1 MGVDGDLWDAYDRMG
16 LSFQQHAADSAYNAH
31 YDRPAVLAA
40 LGPVT
45 GRQVLDAACG
55 PGLYAGE
62 LLERGAEVTA
72 FDASPVMVSLAR
84 QRTADRVRID
94 QAALG
99 EPLPYPDSAFD
110 LIVCALA
117 IHYAS
122 DRAAAF
128 AEFCRVLRPGGA
140 AVVSTQHPVMDWLRK
155 GGSYFQTTLETDI
168 WHTPS
173 GDQPVHFWREPL
185 SELCTAATDAGFLVE
200 KLIDGPSRNNARTL
214 SRGLRETEQGTRI
227 SDPAPPQTSQTKS
240 RPSDLTR
247 HRCPRVPAGH
257 ATHSH
262 AAVRVGPS
270 MRQSESLLGRH
281 RIWLRAWW

>member
-1 MGVDGDLWDAYDRMG
+1 MG

-94 QAALG
+94 RAALG

-168 WHTPS
+168 WQTPS

-185 SELCTAATDAGFLVE
+185 SELCTAATDAGFLIE
-200 KLIDGPSRNNARTL
+200 KLIEP
-214 SRGLRETEQGTRI
+214 
-227 SDPAPPQTSQTKS
+227 
-240 RPSDLTR
+240 
-247 HRCPRVPAGH
+247 VPAETMRERYPEDYEKLSKEPGFLILRLLKP
-257 ATHSH
+257 A
-262 AAVRVGPS
+262 RPNPS
-270 MRQSESLLGRH
+270 PPN
-281 RIWLRAWW
+281 

>member
-1 MGVDGDLWDAYDRMG
+1 MWLCGPPPISSAGAPVAVLARAVGAAPCVMVFCVGEDLWDPYDRMG
-16 LSFQQHAADSAYNAH
+16 AGFQQHAAHSAYNAH

-40 LGPVT
+40 LGPVA

-55 PGLYAGE
+55 PGLYAAE

-72 FDASPVMVSLAR
+72 FDASPVMVRLAR
-84 QRTADRVRID
+84 QRTAGRVRID

-99 EPLPYPDSAFD
+99 EPLPYPENAFD

-117 IHYAS
+117 IHYAA
-122 DRAAAF
+122 DRAATF

-185 SELCTAATDAGFLVE
+185 SALCGAATDAGFLIE
-200 KLIDGPSRNNARTL
+200 KLIEPTPAETMRERYPEDYQRLSTEPGFLILRLLKPVRPDPTPPS
-214 SRGLRETEQGTRI
+214 
-227 SDPAPPQTSQTKS
+227 
-240 RPSDLTR
+240 
-247 HRCPRVPAGH
+247 
-257 ATHSH
+257 
-262 AAVRVGPS
+262 
-270 MRQSESLLGRH
+270 
-281 RIWLRAWW
+281 

>member
-1 MGVDGDLWDAYDRMG
+1 MPWLWADAITLCHGVCVGEELWDAYDRMG

-55 PGLYAGE
+55 PGLYARE

-94 QAALG
+94 RAALG

-110 LIVCALA
+110 LIICALA

-168 WHTPS
+168 WQTPS

-185 SELCTAATDAGFLVE
+185 SELCTAATDAGFLIE
-200 KLIDGPSRNNARTL
+200 KLIEP
-214 SRGLRETEQGTRI
+214 
-227 SDPAPPQTSQTKS
+227 
-240 RPSDLTR
+240 
-247 HRCPRVPAGH
+247 VPAETMRERYPEDYEKLSKEPGFLILRLLKP
-257 ATHSH
+257 A
-262 AAVRVGPS
+262 RPNPS
-270 MRQSESLLGRH
+270 PPN
-281 RIWLRAWW
+281 

>member
-1 MGVDGDLWDAYDRMG
+1 VARLACGGTRSRWAGVAGVCHGVWVDEDLWDAYDKMG
-16 LSFQQHAADSAYNAH
+16 LSYRQHAADSAYNAH

-45 GRQVLDAACG
+45 GLQVLDAACG
-55 PGLYAGE
+55 PGFYLRE
-62 LLERGAEVTA
+62 LLDRGAEVCA
-72 FDASPVMVSLAR
+72 FDASPVMVNLAR
-84 QRTADRVRID
+84 QQTAGRVRID

-99 EPLPYPDSAFD
+99 KPLPYPDGAFD
-110 LIVCALA
+110 LVVCALA

-155 GGSYFQTTLETDI
+155 GGSYFQATLETDI

-185 SELCTAATDAGFLVE
+185 SALCTAATDAGFLIEKVIEPVPAETMRERYPEDYE
-200 KLIDGPSRNNARTL
+200 KLSREPGFL
-214 SRGLRETEQGTRI
+214 ILRLLK
-227 SDPAPPQTSQTKS
+227 PA
-240 RPSDLTR
+240 
-247 HRCPRVPAGH
+247 
-257 ATHSH
+257 
-262 AAVRVGPS
+262 
-270 MRQSESLLGRH
+270 
-281 RIWLRAWW
+281 

>member
-1 MGVDGDLWDAYDRMG
+1 MG
-16 LSFQQHAADSAYNAH
+16 LSFQLHAADSAYNAH

-55 PGLYAGE
+55 PGLYVHE

-84 QRTADRVRID
+84 QRTAGRVRIE

-99 EPLPYPDSAFD
+99 EPLPYADGAFD

-128 AEFCRVLRPGGA
+128 TEFCRVLRPGGGSCGINA
-140 AVVSTQHPVMDWLRK
+140 ASGDGLAAQGRLLLPDHPGNRHLAYPI
-155 GGSYFQTTLETDI
+155 GGSA
-168 WHTPS
+168 S
-173 GDQPVHFWREPL
+173 
-185 SELCTAATDAGFLVE
+185 AFL
-200 KLIDGPSRNNARTL
+200 A
-214 SRGLRETEQGTRI
+214 
-227 SDPAPPQTSQTKS
+227 
-240 RPSDLTR
+240 
-247 HRCPRVPAGH
+247 
-257 ATHSH
+257 
-262 AAVRVGPS
+262 
-270 MRQSESLLGRH
+270 
-281 RIWLRAWW
+281 